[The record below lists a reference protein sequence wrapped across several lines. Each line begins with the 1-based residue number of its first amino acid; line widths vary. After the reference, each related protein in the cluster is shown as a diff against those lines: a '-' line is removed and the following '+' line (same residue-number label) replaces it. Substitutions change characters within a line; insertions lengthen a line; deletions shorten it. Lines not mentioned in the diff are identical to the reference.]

1 MMPAWLLPD
10 HVSDMLPE
18 ESARVEGLRR
28 RLLDL
33 FASYGYGLIQPPL
46 IEYADAMNLPGAR
59 DLDARSFKL
68 LDPLCGRLLAIRPDL
83 TPQAARIDAHLLNTA
98 GVARLCYAASVLH
111 AQPTGL
117 LASREPI
124 QVGCELYGHEGLEAD
139 LEIQELVLASL
150 TAAGVEE
157 VHLDLTDRG
166 IFLALKDTDPGLA
179 AVESQVLAALQAKES
194 GYFATVAGIKPETR
208 IALSA
213 LVGLYGPAKGP
224 AGVIALA
231 RARLGAMPNA
241 NAIHQA
247 LDRLEAVAESALF
260 AQHPKC
266 RLTVDLAD
274 LQGWQYHN
282 GIMFSA
288 YCRGLPDALVRGGRY
303 DGVGA
308 VFGRARAATGFSL
321 ELRAL
326 ASVAGPRGAEE
337 TGGNPCIAA
346 DWSFREDEACRQ
358 KVDALRR
365 AGQLVAFYPSAQW
378 AAYAGPRLVRQG
390 SVWQVTLPA
399 GQPQTDRARGS

>member
-1 MMPAWLLPD
+1 
-10 HVSDMLPE
+10 MLPE

-194 GYFATVAGIKPETR
+194 GYFATVAG
-208 IALSA
+208 
-213 LVGLYGPAKGP
+213 LYGPAKGP

-241 NAIHQA
+241 HAIHQA

-365 AGQLVAFYPSAQW
+365 AGQPVAFYPSAQW

>member
-1 MMPAWLLPD
+1 
-10 HVSDMLPE
+10 
-18 ESARVEGLRR
+18 
-28 RLLDL
+28 
-33 FASYGYGLIQPPL
+33 
-46 IEYADAMNLPGAR
+46 MNLPGAR

-241 NAIHQA
+241 HAIHQA

-365 AGQLVAFYPSAQW
+365 AGQPVAFYPSAQW

>member
-18 ESARVEGLRR
+18 ESGRVEGLRR

-83 TPQAARIDAHLLNTA
+83 TPQAARIDAHLLNTS

-166 IFLALKDTDPGLA
+166 IFLALKEADPALA

-194 GYFATVAGIKPETR
+194 GYFATVAGITPETR
-208 IALSA
+208 AALSA

-224 AGVIALA
+224 SGVIARA
-231 RARLGAMPNA
+231 RARFGAMPSA
-241 NAIHQA
+241 RAIHQA

-260 AQHPKC
+260 TQHPKC

-288 YCRGLPDALVRGGRY
+288 YCSGLPDALARGGRY

-326 ASVAGPRGAEE
+326 ASVAAPREGGEVGA
-337 TGGNPCIAA
+337 NRCIAA
-346 DWSFREDEACRQ
+346 DWSFREDDGCRQ
-358 KVDALRR
+358 KVAALRG
-365 AGQLVAFYPSAQW
+365 AGQAVAFFSSAQW
-378 AAYAGPRLVRQG
+378 AAYAGPKLTREAG
-390 SVWQVTLPA
+390 AWQVTLPTGQWHAEGA
-399 GQPQTDRARGS
+399 GRP

>member
-1 MMPAWLLPD
+1 MRAWLLPD

-18 ESARVEGLRR
+18 EAGRVEGIRR

-46 IEYADAMNLPGAR
+46 IEYADAMNLPGAT

-68 LDPLCGRLLAIRPDL
+68 LDPLCGRLLSIRPDL
-83 TPQAARIDAHLLNTA
+83 TPQAARIDAHLINSS
-98 GVARLCYAASVLH
+98 GVSRLCYAAPVLH

-124 QVGCELYGHEGLEAD
+124 QVGCELYGHAGLEAD

-150 TAAGVEE
+150 TVAGVEE
-157 VHLDLTDRG
+157 THLDLTDRG
-166 IFLALKDTDPGLA
+166 IFLALREADPGLA
-179 AVESQVLAALQAKES
+179 AMESEVLAALQAKET
-194 GYFATVAGIKPETR
+194 GYFDHCETVQPAIR
-208 IALSA
+208 QALRC

-224 AGVIALA
+224 DGVIA
-231 RARLGAMPNA
+231 RARVALGQVPNA
-241 NAIHQA
+241 SAVHSA

-260 AQHPKC
+260 VQHPKC
-266 RLTVDLAD
+266 RLTIDLAD

-288 YCRGLPDALVRGGRY
+288 YCKGSPDALVRGGRY

-308 VFGRARAATGFSL
+308 AFGRARPATGFSL

-326 ASVAGPRGAEE
+326 AALISDRQSQSGSARQEL
-337 TGGNPCIAA
+337 IAA
-346 DWSFREDEACRQ
+346 DWAAREHSGYLQ
-358 KVDALRR
+358 KVAELRASGR
-365 AGQLVAFYPSAQW
+365 SVAFLPHAEWQFFL
-378 AAYAGPRLVRQG
+378 GPRLAPNASGAQ
-390 SVWQVTLPA
+390 LLA
-399 GQPQTDRARGS
+399 AREA

>member
-1 MMPAWLLPD
+1 MPAWLLPD

-18 ESARVEGLRR
+18 ESTRVEGLRR

-83 TPQAARIDAHLLNTA
+83 TPQAARIDAHLLNAA

-124 QVGCELYGHEGLEAD
+124 QVGCELYGHVGLEAD

-166 IFLALKDTDPGLA
+166 IFLALKDADPGLV
-179 AVESQVLAALQAKES
+179 AVEPQVLAALQAKES
-194 GYFATVAGIKPETR
+194 GYFSTMAGITPETR
-208 IALSA
+208 DALTA
-213 LVGLYGPAKGP
+213 LVSLYGPAKGP
-224 AGVIALA
+224 SGVIARA
-231 RARLGAMPNA
+231 RARLAALPSA
-241 NAIHQA
+241 PAIHQA

-266 RLTVDLAD
+266 QLTVDLAD

-288 YCRGLPDALVRGGRY
+288 YSRGLPDALVRGGRY

-308 VFGRARAATGFSL
+308 AFGRARAATGFSL

-326 ASVAGPRGAEE
+326 ASVAGLRAGEE
-337 TGGNPCIAA
+337 ADGNHCIAA
-346 DWSFREDEACRQ
+346 DWAFRENEGCRQ
-358 KVDALRR
+358 KVAALRS
-365 AGQLVAFYPSAQW
+365 AGQAVAFYPSAQW
-378 AAYAGPRLVRQG
+378 QAYAGPKLIREAG
-390 SVWQVTLPA
+390 AWQVSFPVEA
-399 GQPQTDRARGS
+399 PRADSALQR

>member
-18 ESARVEGLRR
+18 ESARVERLRR
-28 RLLDL
+28 QLLDL

-46 IEYADAMNLPGAR
+46 MEYADAMNLPGAA

-68 LDPLCGRLLAIRPDL
+68 VDPLCGRLLAIRPDL
-83 TPQAARIDAHLLNTA
+83 TPQAARIDAHLLNAA
-98 GVARLCYAASVLH
+98 GVARLCYAAPVLH

-150 TAAGVEE
+150 RAAGVDE

-166 IFLALKDTDPGLA
+166 IFLALKEADPGLA
-179 AVESQVLAALQAKES
+179 GVESQVLAALQAKES
-194 GYFATVAGIKPETR
+194 GYFDTVAGITPQTR
-208 IALSA
+208 AALTA

-224 AGVIALA
+224 TGVIARA
-231 RARLGAMPNA
+231 RAIFADRPGAQ
-241 NAIHQA
+241 AIHQA

-288 YCRGLPDALVRGGRY
+288 YCSGLPDALVRGGRY

-326 ASVAGPRGAEE
+326 ASVAGARSAEE
-337 TGGNPCIAA
+337 DRVRHCIAA
-346 DWSFREDEACRQ
+346 DWLFREDEGCRQ
-358 KVDALRR
+358 RVADLRR
-365 AGQLVAFYPSAQW
+365 AGQSVAFFPSAQW
-378 AAYAGPRLVRQG
+378 AAYEGPRLTREAGTWKVI
-390 SVWQVTLPA
+390 WPAHLPHAEKA
-399 GQPQTDRARGS
+399 GQS